1 MNLTGTQFMIFA
13 YESWKMLAISFII
26 IGSEEG
32 VTLGSTQFTPT
43 NTSIIEIN
51 IDTGKNYLKAV
62 SRIWLNGLLA
72 NNPSQAT
79 RNTSFG
85 VLLTYHSLTVNSL
98 VISVDNLQLQNL
110 TKIFLSYL
118 IFVPSVSNFTSY
130 GDQLSY
136 SNFSGVTMNL
146 VSQNLYRSQYFIFG
160 LSGIS
165 LNSQP
170 STLIVSFSSSFLTT
184 IYSSGQIDQ
193 LTINYVVFGSN
204 TIRMCQC
211 DNNATKYAF

>member
-1 MNLTGTQFMIFA
+1 MNLTGTQFMVFA
-13 YESWKMLAISFII
+13 YESWKMLAISFIV

-43 NTSIIEIN
+43 NASIVEVK
-51 IDTGKNYLKAV
+51 IDTGKDYLKAV
-62 SRIWLNGLLA
+62 GRIWLNGLLA
-72 NNPSQAT
+72 SNPAQAT
-79 RNTSFG
+79 QATNFG

-98 VISVDNLQLQNL
+98 VISVENLQLQNL

-118 IFVPSVSNFTSY
+118 IFVPSLSKFTSY

-136 SNFSGVTMNL
+136 SNFSGISMNS

-165 LNSQP
+165 LNTQP

-204 TIRMCQC
+204 TINMCQC
-211 DNNATKYAF
+211 GNNLTKYAF